1 MLLSDNLNKYF
12 DPSKKLD
19 IDFDYFSSKVIGTF
33 YMFDKNNVEI
43 KKYVYNEIVKEWI
56 NIDWKFIENLSTETK
71 FFPFSYSEIVF
82 KHVFPSVMKYIET
95 SGGTFLTDGFIS
107 NDLNMY
113 NDSRG
118 WRYEFY
124 LSFPDDLSKLIALIL
139 KKDNDLEAKEALD
152 SYWGYFLK

>member
-19 IDFDYFSSKVIGTF
+19 IDFDYFSSKVIGAF

-56 NIDWKFIENLSTETK
+56 NI
-71 FFPFSYSEIVF
+71 
-82 KHVFPSVMKYIET
+82 
-95 SGGTFLTDGFIS
+95 
-107 NDLNMY
+107 
-113 NDSRG
+113 
-118 WRYEFY
+118 
-124 LSFPDDLSKLIALIL
+124 ALIL